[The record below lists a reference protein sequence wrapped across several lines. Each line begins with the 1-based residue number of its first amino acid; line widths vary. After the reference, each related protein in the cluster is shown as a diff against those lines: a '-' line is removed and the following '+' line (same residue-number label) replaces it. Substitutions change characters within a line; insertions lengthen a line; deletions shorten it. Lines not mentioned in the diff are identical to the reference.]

1 MVLNSNEIFLLA
13 KIEVLQKEND
23 ALKEERVATLQKL
36 ELVEAKENE
45 TFEHQIKMA
54 KMIRM
59 LDKARKNDKLKI
71 AKLESDFDA
80 GKKLYQQQI
89 VQQNKLQEVIN
100 DASVQMTAFKRQR
113 EEEFNEFETRIAK
126 VQLDNVIA
134 IGELQET
141 IKNLKQKYMKRTK
154 MYEDLRSD
162 VRAQNSVKMIK
173 DPFLNEE
180 RWCKLKWGQNDK
192 NIFLGDVTKFRLDPA
207 EIENSKNFHQPLAY
221 HLNWWLKLN
230 KIEKGRQFLKKPE
243 IIKYRNDVCL
253 AINRRFRERIHK
265 SVRQSP
271 WLLKP
276 LRQN

>member
-13 KIEVLQKEND
+13 KIEVLQREND

-36 ELVEAKENE
+36 ELAEANENE
-45 TFEHQIKMA
+45 MFEHQIKLA

-80 GKKLYQQQI
+80 GKRLYRQQV
-89 VQQNKLQEVIN
+89 VQQNKLQEAIN
-100 DASVQMTAFKRQR
+100 DASIQMTAFKIHK
-113 EEEFNEFETRIAK
+113 EKELNAAKETIAK
-126 VQLDNVIA
+126 TQLDHEIA
-134 IGELQET
+134 TGELQRAIT
-141 IKNLKQKYMKRTK
+141 NLKQKYTKRTK

-180 RWCKLKWGQNDK
+180 RWCKLKWGQNDE

-221 HLNWWLKLN
+221 HLNWWLRLN

-265 SVRQSP
+265 SVRQSQ
-271 WLLKP
+271 WLLEP